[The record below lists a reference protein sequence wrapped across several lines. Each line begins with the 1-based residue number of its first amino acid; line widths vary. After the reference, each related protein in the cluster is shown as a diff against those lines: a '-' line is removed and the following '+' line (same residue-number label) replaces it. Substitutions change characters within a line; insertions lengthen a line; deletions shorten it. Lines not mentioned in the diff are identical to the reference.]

1 MESYTYKMC
10 TFVKHLIV
18 YGLENT
24 ADSRAQALAFDL
36 ARKWLNNNYLAYQQ
50 SIPSAMFE
58 KVQKQLQNRR
68 RSKIRILFS

>member
-1 MESYTYKMC
+1 MLY
-10 TFVKHLIV
+10 VKHLMV
-18 YGLENT
+18 FGLENT
-24 ADSRAQALAFDL
+24 GDPRAKALAFDL